1 MSKKVLAKNLDKEL
15 RKIKRQLKQR
25 TPELRTQCAS
35 LAPTTVLTTGLLYE
49 VTNLG
54 PGFREGEKVRLKN
67 VRIKYHAYCQP
78 NTSISSYTLR
88 VMLVRSKIGPLTSSA
103 NYPSIHGCPD
113 TDKYAVLADK
123 MYEFN
128 AHCHDGT
135 SFAGFNG
142 ATVNISKSYKN
153 GVQVQYDGGAD
164 SQQNGVYL
172 WLISDNTNVVVEG
185 YRLMKYYDV

>member
-1 MSKKVLAKNLDKEL
+1 MSKKVLSKNLNKEL
-15 RKIKRQLKQR
+15 RSIKRQLKQR
-25 TPELRTQCAS
+25 TPELRTQCAD
-35 LAPTTVLTTGLLYE
+35 LGPTTVLTTGLLYE

-67 VRIKYHAYCQP
+67 IRIKYHVYCQP
-78 NTSISSYTLR
+78 NNSVSSYSLR
-88 VMLVRSKIGPLTSSA
+88 VMLVRSKVGPLTSAAS
-103 NYPSIHGCPD
+103 YPTIYGCPD

-128 AHCHDGT
+128 ANAHNGT
-135 SFAGFNG
+135 AWGGFTG
-142 ATVNISKSYKN
+142 TTININKSYKN
-153 GVQVQYDGGAD
+153 GIQVQYDGAAD
-164 SQQNGVYL
+164 SQNNGVYL